1 MNTETFDN
9 IINEQLQNSINYLLL
24 LKALVNWFCIRCS
37 KS

>member
-24 LKALVNWFCIRCS
+24 LKALVKES
-37 KS
+37 DT